1 MIFSHDLAIPQ
12 SLYIHYPLCRHHC
25 SYCDFNVRSVS
36 QIASKEDFD
45 QNWLDSLKRHL
56 SNWRSGGSLKTLY
69 FGGGTPS
76 LISERV
82 LASLIEELQLFFK
95 WDDQIEVSLEANPE
109 DITEEK
115 LKFLKELGINRLSLG
130 VQSFSGQELRRLER
144 LATLENLEDHLSLV
158 AKHFQNFSFDLMF
171 GIPEQSRESLEL
183 SLDRIFSFSPPHVSI
198 YLLTIA
204 EDHKWRRSQ
213 KMNSLLANEDQCVA
227 MYEWICERMQREGY
241 RHYEV
246 SNFAKE
252 GFESRHNKNYWNPE
266 KSYLALGPGAHGYC
280 CGAEKIRY
288 ENCHSLSEWMKSETG
303 IQGIEILNAEQQ
315 KLEEA
320 YLRLRTR
327 MPLSE
332 EGLDP
337 KAVKNFIEAGLV
349 EKYAQDIRVS
359 ERSWILLDGIASKLL
374 S

>member
-1 MIFSHDLAIPQ
+1 ME
-12 SLYIHYPLCRHHC
+12 
-25 SYCDFNVRSVS
+25 
-36 QIASKEDFD
+36 SKEDFD
-45 QNWLDSLKRHL
+45 RNWLESLKRHL
-56 SNWRSGGSLKTLY
+56 SNWRSGGLLKTLY

-76 LISERV
+76 LISHSV
-82 LASLIEELQLFFK
+82 FTNLMKELQDFFK

-109 DITEEK
+109 DITEDK
-115 LKFLKELGINRLSLG
+115 LKFFKDLGINRLSLG
-130 VQSFSGQELRRLER
+130 VQSFSSLELRRLER
-144 LATLENLEDHLSLV
+144 LATLESLEANLSLIS
-158 AKHFQNFSFDLMF
+158 KYFKNFSFDLMF
-171 GIPEQSRESLEL
+171 GIPEQSLKSLEL
-183 SLDRIFSFSPPHVSI
+183 SLQRIVYFSPPHISI

-227 MYEWICERMQREGY
+227 MYELVCEIMQREGY

-288 ENCHSLSEWMKSETG
+288 ENCHSLSEWIKSETG
-303 IQGIEILNAEQQ
+303 IQSIEILDTEQQ
-315 KLEEA
+315 RLEEA

-327 MPLSE
+327 MPFSAK
-332 EGLDP
+332 GLDP
-337 KAVKNFIEAGLV
+337 KVLKDFVEAGLV
-349 EKYAQDIRVS
+349 EKYAQDIKVS

>member
-1 MIFSHDLAIPQ
+1 ME
-12 SLYIHYPLCRHHC
+12 
-25 SYCDFNVRSVS
+25 
-36 QIASKEDFD
+36 SKEDFD
-45 QNWLDSLKRHL
+45 RNWLDSLKRHL
-56 SNWRSGGSLKTLY
+56 SNWRSRGRLKTLY

-76 LISERV
+76 LISQSV
-82 LASLIEELQLFFK
+82 FTNLMKELQDFFK
-95 WDDQIEVSLEANPE
+95 WDEQIELSLEANPE

-115 LKFLKELGINRLSLG
+115 LKFFKDLGINRLSLG
-130 VQSFSGQELRRLER
+130 VQSFSSQELRRLER
-144 LATLENLEDHLSLV
+144 LATLESLEANLSLIS
-158 AKHFQNFSFDLMF
+158 KYFKNFSFDLMF
-171 GIPEQSRESLEL
+171 GIPEQSRDSLEF
-183 SLDRIFSFSPPHVSI
+183 SLQRIFSFSPPHISI

-213 KMNSLLANEDQCVA
+213 KMNSLLANEDLCVA
-227 MYEWICERMQREGY
+227 MYEWVCESMQRAGY

-252 GFESRHNKNYWNPE
+252 GFESRHNKNYWNPQ

-288 ENCHSLSEWMKSETG
+288 ENFHSLSDWMKSETG
-303 IQGIEILNAEQQ
+303 IENIEILNAEQQ
-315 KLEEA
+315 SLEEA
-320 YLRLRTR
+320 YLQLRTR

-332 EGLDP
+332 AGLDP
-337 KAVKNFIEAGLV
+337 IVVKSFIEAGLV
-349 EKYAQDIRVS
+349 EKCAQGLKVS